1 MGDERPVITVHLYPD
16 GVPNVIEGTFD
27 VDPYA
32 LIDIA
37 ERLESEPHTLI
48 TDARYAIAFCVHR
61 RLPEPVPVHTNGD
74 GSSYAE

>member
-16 GVPNVIEGTFD
+16 GVPDVIEGTFD

-37 ERLESEPHTLI
+37 ERLESEPQTLI

-74 GSSYAE
+74 GGSYAE